1 MKSMMVAGELKE
13 FVGSIFEQGGGRDC
27 ISIKGLSPARPVSY
41 VLLPDSLG
49 ML

>member
-1 MKSMMVAGELKE
+1 MVVAGELR
-13 FVGSIFEQGGGRDC
+13 VCWGYLRTGGRRDC